1 MINRRKKNTEVH
13 SMDSAKSCLFALG
26 LFLKFVLP
34 IYLQYM
40 YVRTVDREKRR
51 PFSSH
56 KIRTEFHGYA
66 LQLAVIYTKCRAK
79 CMALAALLLLMLY
92 DLHHCYYVFIFT
104 K

>member
-1 MINRRKKNTEVH
+1 MAPSMIDKIQQYIQTV
-13 SMDSAKSCLFALG
+13 
-26 LFLKFVLP
+26 
-34 IYLQYM
+34 QYM

-66 LQLAVIYTKCRAK
+66 LQCAVIYTKCRAK
-79 CMALAALLLLMLY
+79 CMALAALLLIVLY